1 MGGGRS
7 PLETRSRLPMAP
19 QPFIDAILALPAL
32 GRTLLA
38 PDRRHVAWTWYRKAP
53 AADVYVAPADGST
66 PPRRLT
72 ATANDTYLVSWAPD
86 SGSLVVAEDVG
97 GDEHVQLFRLGL
109 DGTMTPLTEA
119 GPRFFLQGGE
129 IDAGNRS
136 LVYAA
141 NLDPAT
147 GDTIEPSWIIRQDLS
162 TGRRAV
168 LARPLKPNATVPR
181 LDRQGTRVLYTRRD
195 LDPAGTQV
203 WMAALDGSEDRE
215 LLNFGAAVKTSASW
229 FPDSRRLAV
238 LAERPSHR
246 RLGVYDTVTGALSWL
261 IDDPARA
268 IEMAFAP
275 LGSDR
280 LVVIETR
287 EARSRAL
294 LVDPDSGAAEEIGA
308 PEGTLLPLGPAADGA
323 WVGRH
328 YGARNPDALVR
339 FIPGSPARLLGAVAD
354 PWSGSG
360 LAPTRLVA
368 AEDVRW
374 HSSDGLEIQGWLYR
388 PQGPS
393 QGLIVQVHGGPT
405 AHSEAVLS
413 AFIQS
418 CCAAG
423 FSVLDPNYRGST
435 GFGLSF
441 REAIRKTGWGGL
453 EQDDIRTGIEAMI
466 ARGVA
471 EPGRIGITGT
481 SYGGYSAWCAIT
493 RWPREIVA
501 AAAPICGM
509 TDLVIDYETTR
520 PDIRPY
526 SEEMMGGPPAA
537 VPERYRERSPI
548 NFVDRIEGRLL
559 IVQGANDPNV
569 TPENL
574 RVVEAA
580 LQRAG
585 IAYETLVFADEGHGV
600 RKPANLRVLYARL
613 IDFFA
618 AAFAASPR

>member
-1 MGGGRS
+1 
-7 PLETRSRLPMAP
+7 MAP
-19 QPFIDAILALPAL
+19 QVFIDAILALPTP
-32 GRTLLA
+32 GRMLLS
-38 PDRRHVAWTWYRKAP
+38 PDGRHVAWSWYRLAP
-53 AADVYVAPADGST
+53 AADIYVASSDGSA

-72 ATANDTYLVSWAPD
+72 ATANDTHLVSWAPD
-86 SGSLVVAEDVG
+86 SASLVVAEDVG
-97 GDEHVQLFRLGL
+97 GDEHEQLFRLTL
-109 DGTMTPLTEA
+109 DGARTPLTEPA
-119 GPRFFLQGGE
+119 PPFFPRGGE
-129 IDAGNRS
+129 IDASGRH
-136 LVYAA
+136 LVFAA

-147 GDTIEPSWIIRQDLS
+147 GAIIEPSWIIRQDLA
-162 TGRRAV
+162 TGERVAI
-168 LARPLKPNATVPR
+168 ARPVKPNAALPR
-181 LDRQGTRVLYTRRD
+181 LDRAGTRVLYTRRD

-203 WMAALDGSEDRE
+203 WLAALDGSEDRE
-215 LLNFGAAVKTSASW
+215 ILNFGASVKTSASW
-229 FPDSRRLAV
+229 LPDSRRL
-238 LAERPSHR
+238 LILSERPTHK
-246 RLGVYDTVTGALSWL
+246 RLGVYDIATGRLDWL
-261 IDDPARA
+261 VDDANRA
-268 IEMAFAP
+268 IETAYVP

-280 LVVIETR
+280 IVAIETR
-287 EARSRAL
+287 EARSVAL
-294 LVDPDSGAAEEIGA
+294 LIDPATGALEEIGTA
-308 PEGTLLPLGPAADGA
+308 ENTLLPLGPAADGA
-323 WVGRH
+323 WIGRL
-328 YGARNPDALVR
+328 YGARQPDTLVR
-339 FIPGSPARLLGAVAD
+339 FARTGEQAKILGD
-354 PWSGSG
+354 
-360 LAPTRLVA
+360 LALSAAGAPLPPEPLRP

-388 PQGPS
+388 PSGTS

-405 AHSEAVLS
+405 AHSEAAVS

-435 GFGLSF
+435 GFGVSF

-466 ARGVA
+466 ARGIA

-481 SYGGYSAWCAIT
+481 SYGGYSSWCAIT

-509 TDLVIDYETTR
+509 TDLVVDYETTR

-526 SEEMMGGPPAA
+526 SEEMMGGSPSA
-537 VPERYRERSPI
+537 VPERYYERSPLH
-548 NFVDRIEGRLL
+548 FVDRIQGRLL

-585 IAYETLVFADEGHGV
+585 IPYETLVFADEGHGV
-600 RKPANLRVLYARL
+600 RKPKNLRVLYSRL
-613 IDFFA
+613 IDFFT
-618 AAFAASPR
+618 AAFAGTHR